1 MSSTS
6 KTKINYDPN
15 YNNDLILILQVNKFI
30 DNNPILK
37 INFNHH
43 NRKYIL
49 KKIFDFF
56 KNPFRLTFFI
66 FFKKK

>member
-49 KKIFDFF
+49 KKSLIF
-56 KNPFRLTFFI
+56 
-66 FFKKK
+66 